1 MTGPSGPRGGPR
13 GDGGALISSPREV
26 GEFL

>member
-1 MTGPSGPRGGPR
+1 MTGPSGPRGGPG